1 MSDHNPKSSSGDS
14 SNRRLGRGLA
24 ALIGDIREETSESD
38 IVMREGVRKI
48 AIALI
53 KANPRNPRKDFND
66 EELSDL
72 ARSIGQRGVV
82 QPIIVRPSPDAQD
95 EFEIVAGERRWRAA
109 QKAGLHEVPVVV
121 RELADR
127 EAMEIALV
135 ENIQRT
141 DLNAL
146 EEALG
151 YDQLIAEF
159 HYTQAELGEAIGKS
173 RSHVANM
180 LRLLKLPEP
189 VRNMLSA
196 GELTAGHAKIL
207 VGHDDPAALARTIIE
222 GGLNVRQAEALARRA
237 NGPDPAQRPA
247 RNADTGALD
256 ADTRALE
263 ETLKTA
269 LGYDVKI
276 RHGAEGKGEII
287 IAYKNLEQLDHV
299 CRRLQGFR
307 EN

>member
-1 MSDHNPKSSSGDS
+1 MSDNSQKTSSGEA

-24 ALIGDIREETSESD
+24 ALIGDIREESVEAD
-38 IVMREGVRKI
+38 AILRDGARKVPT
-48 AIALI
+48 ALI
-53 KANPRNPRKDFND
+53 KPNPRNPRKNFND
-66 EELSDL
+66 EDLADL
-72 ARSIGQRGVV
+72 ARSIEQRGVV
-82 QPIIVRPSPDAQD
+82 QPIIVRPSAGVPD

-109 QKAGLHEVPVVV
+109 QRAGLHEVPVVV

-151 YDQLIAEF
+151 YDQLMSEF
-159 HYTQAELGEAIGKS
+159 QYTQAELGEAIGKS

-180 LRLLKLPEP
+180 LRLLKLPDS
-189 VRNMLSA
+189 VRDMLAA

-207 VGHDDPAALARTIIE
+207 VGHDDPASLARTIVRD
-222 GGLNVRQAEALARRA
+222 GLNVRQAEALARRA
-237 NGPDPAQRPA
+237 NNPAPKRRPA
-247 RNADTGALD
+247 RITDAGALD
-256 ADTRALE
+256 ADTKALE
-263 ETLKTA
+263 DTLKSA

-276 RHGAEGKGEII
+276 RHGDDGSGEIM

>member
-1 MSDHNPKSSSGDS
+1 MSDNNQKTSTGDS

-24 ALIGDIREETSESD
+24 ALIGDIREETGEAD
-38 IVMREGVRKI
+38 AILRDGARKVPT
-48 AIALI
+48 ALI

-66 EELSDL
+66 DELADL
-72 ARSIGQRGVV
+72 ARSIEQRGVV
-82 QPIIVRPSPDAQD
+82 QPIIVRPSPDTPD

-109 QKAGLHEVPVVV
+109 QRAGLHEVPVVV

-151 YDQLIAEF
+151 YDQLMTEF
-159 HYTQAELGEAIGKS
+159 QYTQAELGEAIGKS

-180 LRLLKLPEP
+180 LRLLKLPDP
-189 VRNMLSA
+189 VRDMLSA

-207 VGHDDPAALARTIIE
+207 VGHDDPTALARTIV
-222 GGLNVRQAEALARRA
+222 GDGLNVRQAEALARRA
-237 NGPDPAQRPA
+237 NNPAPARRPA
-247 RNADTGALD
+247 RVADTGALD

-263 ETLKTA
+263 ETLRTA

-276 RHGAEGKGEII
+276 RHGADGKGEII
-287 IAYKNLEQLDHV
+287 VAYKNLEQLDHV